1 MDQLCVRQKQIER
14 VTTMLNL
21 NSDKF
26 QPNWKF
32 LIYDVIGQN
41 IIGPLLSIDKLK
53 NENVTQHLAVT
64 NQDREPVPDVS
75 AIYFV
80 TPNDK
85 NIELICRDLTNHLYD
100 AYYLNFISP
109 LSRTKL
115 EQIADASLMSDTSD
129 SIKLVYDQYLNFISL
144 EDDLFIL
151 REHGKEHISFQAFN
165 RTDISSQEEINQS
178 VDKVVDSLF
187 AVLITLNIIP
197 IIRSPKGGPAEII
210 ADKLDKRI
218 RETLRDQVNCL
229 YNRKELSLRKRP
241 LLCLVDRDIDMSTPL
256 HHAWTYQAL
265 IHDTIKLQLNKV
277 EVSENDAKTGKPKIL
292 HFELEPAEQF
302 WIEQR
307 GSPFPQVAEAI
318 QRSLEDHKK
327 REEDLN
333 NLRESMGLDGTND
346 EIGSIAESTAK
357 LKNAALSLP
366 EISKNKAILKKHTTV
381 AAAVLDEIKA
391 RKMDNFFEI
400 EEKIMNRALID
411 RAEWD
416 EMIKTQDYGKPSD
429 KYRLFLISFIC
440 DNPQFSEEELDKNM
454 SILEGLGCNRSAYEF
469 LRQWKDLS
477 RSSFDQM
484 HSGFNAMD
492 GTGGGVILKT
502 AGMFSRLMSKGSNFV
517 MEGVKNLVLREH
529 KLPLTKIIEGLM
541 DTNTSRSKE
550 ALQYKY
556 LDPKANIGSELRIN
570 NFKDA
575 ILFVV
580 GGGNY
585 VEYQN
590 LVDYCNSR
598 NKNIPSMDDY
608 CKLIYGATDLMNA
621 EQFLN
626 ELSKCKE

>member
-197 IIRSPKGGPAEII
+197 IIRCPKGGPAEII